1 MGHESVLGN
10 TGVGLSREGMGGN
23 GKRRGVVM
31 RTGETEKPCGSL
43 LFDKLIRK
51 CKEREFGWKDR
62 HGGQCLKSDKLLP
75 LWNMESGTRSRS
87 LAQGDSYR
95 SLE

>member
-1 MGHESVLGN
+1 
-10 TGVGLSREGMGGN
+10 MGGN

-31 RTGETEKPCGSL
+31 RTIETEKPCGSL

-51 CKEREFGWKDR
+51 CKEREFGWKYL
-62 HGGQCLKSDKLLP
+62 HGGQCLKSNKLLP

-87 LAQGDSYR
+87 LAQGRSYL

>member
-1 MGHESVLGN
+1 
-10 TGVGLSREGMGGN
+10 
-23 GKRRGVVM
+23 M
-31 RTGETEKPCGSL
+31 RTRETEKPCGSL
-43 LFDKLIRK
+43 HFDKFIRK

-62 HGGQCLKSDKLLP
+62 HGGQCLKSNKLLP

-87 LAQGDSYR
+87 LAQGHSSR